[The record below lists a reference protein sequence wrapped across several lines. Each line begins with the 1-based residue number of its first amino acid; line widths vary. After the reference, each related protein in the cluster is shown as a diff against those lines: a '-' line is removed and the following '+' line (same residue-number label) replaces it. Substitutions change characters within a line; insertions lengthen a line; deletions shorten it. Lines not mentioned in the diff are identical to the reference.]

1 MSPERRPVGI
11 RMHHGRWQVRY
22 RDPAGRSRAKSF
34 DRKTDAK
41 RFRDELAVE
50 RRRGAWIDPKRGD
63 MTLPE
68 FWQSWRTESIESTRL
83 QPTTLAKY
91 DRTWRLYVEPTIGG
105 TPLSRITRKL
115 VNDMVDRASARS
127 SPWQAAEALKLTRR
141 LLNAALDDERVSRN
155 VAARIPMPQGDRK
168 PITILRPEQLHAVV
182 AELPERYRALALL
195 GAYSS
200 LRWSELVAVKKDD
213 LDIEHRT
220 VRVDER
226 ATEVGGG
233 GGPFAWGRPKT
244 AGSRRVVD
252 LPRLV
257 VRPLAEHLLKFP
269 PLRSDEEHLDGLV
282 FHSPEGGLI
291 RRHLFRRVWSQA
303 SITAGVPTIRLE
315 HLRHTGASLAYAA
328 TKDMKAIA
336 ARLGHTSTRMI
347 DTVYVE
353 LYTDAGR
360 NLAAAI
366 DSLVEERLAAD
377 VDQAWTNRAGQVPTT
392 RRGGGQEGR

>member
-1 MSPERRPVGI
+1 MRL
-11 RMHHGRWQVRY
+11 HHGRWQVRY

-41 RFRDELAVE
+41 RFREELIVE

-63 MTLPE
+63 VTLRT
-68 FWQSWRTESIESTRL
+68 FWLSWRAESIETTRL

-91 DRTWRLYVEPTIGG
+91 DRTWRLYVEPVIGAI
-105 TPLSRITRKL
+105 PLSRITRKL

-141 LLNAALDDERVSRN
+141 LLNAALDDERIARN
-155 VAARIPMPQGDRK
+155 VAARIPMPQGERK
-168 PITILRPEQLHAVV
+168 PITILSPEQLHAAV
-182 AELPERYRALALL
+182 AHLPERYRALALL
-195 GAYSS
+195 AAYSS
-200 LRWSELVAVKKDD
+200 LRWSELVAVKRDD
-213 LDIEHRT
+213 LDLEHRT

-257 VRPLAEHLLKFP
+257 IRPLAEHLLKFP
-269 PLRSDEEHLDGLV
+269 PLRSDEAHLDGLV
-282 FHSPEGGLI
+282 FHSPEGGVM

-303 SITAGVPTIRLE
+303 SVTAGVPTIRLE

-328 TKDMKAIA
+328 SKDMKAVA

-353 LYTDAGR
+353 LYADAGR

-366 DSLVEERLAAD
+366 DILVEERLAAD
-377 VDQAWTNRAGQVPTT
+377 VDEMWTNGAAQSPTPL
-392 RRGGGQEGR
+392 RGGGQDGR